1 MALRP
6 KGGLIGN
13 MDDDDDEY
21 AYKERE
27 KPVPVAS
34 NDLMLAQGSSE
45 VDEMRLDL
53 THCCLVL
60 HQSRNQFSL
69 Q

>member
-1 MALRP
+1 
-6 KGGLIGN
+6 

-45 VDEMRLDL
+45 VEKMGLGL
-53 THCCLVL
+53 THSLL
-60 HQSRNQFSL
+60 LDQSRNQL
-69 Q
+69 CL